1 MATATAPSTALT
13 IVDRV
18 EQSPVVRMLDD
29 RASALMELL
38 PDQAAADRF
47 RRVSVQA
54 IVKNPDL
61 LECTPE
67 SVILSIFEAAAQGL
81 EPTGAAGG
89 AHLVPYRVN
98 AGTKDSP
105 RWEKRAQLIPDY
117 RGVIRLVTKPPS
129 DVQSLEARVVK
140 EGDEFTYELGLA
152 PVVHHVPS
160 LAPDRSA
167 KATTHVYAIARLR
180 DGSTIPDVEDRAGI
194 ERVRGKGSKRGFS
207 PWDSD
212 WDEMAKKTIIKRL
225 AKVLP
230 VRPEIRSI
238 LVREDELA
246 GVVEGEA
253 SAPVVTGPTRA
264 SQLARRLQPATDAPG
279 DAGDP
284 PQLPE
289 SADEATTAPDPQDAA
304 TDAVW
309 TDLEEPGV
317 VDGAPALTELSREAL
332 KGLLTQ
338 HGIPNTALAETAR
351 ELFPDAAGMAALT
364 DADRARLW
372 LELERRAAA

>member
-1 MATATAPSTALT
+1 MAATAPAREETRALT
-13 IVDRV
+13 IVDQV

-54 IVKNPDL
+54 IVRNPEL
-61 LECTPE
+61 LQCTPE

-89 AHLVPYRVN
+89 AHLVPYNVN
-98 AGTKDSP
+98 VGTKQSP
-105 RWEKRAQLIPDY
+105 RYEKRAQLIPDY

-140 EGDEFTYELGLA
+140 EGDEFTYELGLD
-152 PVVHHVPS
+152 PVVHHIPS
-160 LAPDRSA
+160 LAPDRST

-194 ERVRGKGSKRGFS
+194 ERVRGRGKSRQFS

-246 GVVEGEA
+246 GIVDVDTAAGVE
-253 SAPVVTGPTRA
+253 VTTGPTRV
-264 SQLARRLQPATDAPG
+264 SRLARRLQPAQDAPG
-279 DAGDP
+279 DAADP
-284 PQLPE
+284 SQLPE
-289 SADEATTAPDPQDAA
+289 STPADPAAAGAQDEPVEGQARAA
-304 TDAVW
+304 
-309 TDLEEPGV
+309 GI
-317 VDGAPALTELSREAL
+317 SREYLIKAIASL
-332 KGLLTQ
+332 GFEEREVVEISKQKFGGRTPTDEERAELLEDLQ
-338 HGIPNTALAETAR
+338 RLA
-351 ELFPDAAGMAALT
+351 
-364 DADRARLW
+364 ADREEAVL
-372 LELERRAAA
+372 

>member
-1 MATATAPSTALT
+1 MATASNALT

-89 AHLVPYRVN
+89 AHLVPYNVN
-98 AGTKDSP
+98 VGTKQSP
-105 RWEKRAQLIPDY
+105 RYEKRAQLIPDY

-140 EGDEFTYELGLA
+140 EGDEFEYALGLD
-152 PVVHHVPS
+152 PVVRHVPS

-167 KATTHVYAIARLR
+167 RPTTHVYAIARLR
-180 DGSTIPDVEDRAGI
+180 DGSSIPDVEDRAGI
-194 ERVRGKGSKRGFS
+194 ERIRGRGSKRGFS

-246 GVVEGEA
+246 SGEPA
-253 SAPVVTGPTRA
+253 VIAAPQGPTA
-264 SQLARRLQPATDAPG
+264 VARLGSRLRTVDVAAG
-279 DAGDP
+279 DAVDATVDGEDG
-284 PQLPE
+284 LTHPE
-289 SADEATTAPDPQDAA
+289 LLAELERI
-304 TDAVW
+304 AVSV
-309 TDLEEPGV
+309 DYAVERSKALFPREPGV
-317 VDGAPALTELSREAL
+317 
-332 KGLLTQ
+332 
-338 HGIPNTALAETAR
+338 
-351 ELFPDAAGMAALT
+351 ALT
-364 DADRARLW
+364 DRQRRLLVED
-372 LELERRAAA
+372 LEAELAAAEAELAGAAL